1 MPHTQDRKGLALLL
15 LCAVQFMVVL
25 DIAIVNVALP
35 TIKTALSFDETSLSW
50 VINAYTLTFGGLLM
64 LGGRT
69 ADLLGRRRMF
79 IAGLA
84 LFSGASLACGLA
96 TSETTLIAARAIQG
110 VGAAIISP
118 AALSILMTTFDEG
131 AERNKALGIWGAV
144 AGTGGAAGVLLGGI
158 LTDQL
163 NWSWIFYINVPVGL
177 AAIALAPRILRES
190 RIEQGKRAFDF
201 LGAVL
206 VTGGLSLLVYALVQT
221 VDHSWTSP
229 RTIAMF
235 VGSAVLLAGF
245 IATERRA
252 HAPLMPLRLFRNRSL
267 AGGNVVGLMLG
278 ASIFSMFF
286 LLTLYMQQVLGYSAL
301 KTGIGYLLVSGVIIV
316 SAGASQ
322 ALVTKIGVRTVLAT
336 GMGLTAVGLVY
347 FSQVSVGGSYLADLA
362 PGFILTGIGLG
373 FSFVP
378 VTIAALVGVESA
390 EAGVASGIINTSQ
403 QMGGA
408 LGTAILSTV
417 AFTRAADYAT
427 SHDRHAAAAA
437 ARGGGRL
444 LGGVPGRGDHRH
456 DRPGRD
462 ADDGARRYGRGARRR
477 RGHGAGRGVIE
488 PFGLHLPVRI
498 QFGEGAASA
507 LPDVLQELGAGRPV
521 AIADD
526 AVAELAAADRGRRE
540 AAW

>member
-1 MPHTQDRKGLALLL
+1 MPHAQDRKGLALFL

-35 TIKTALSFDETSLSW
+35 TIKTALDFNETDLSW

-64 LGGRT
+64 LGGRS

-79 IAGLA
+79 LVGLA
-84 LFSGASLACGLA
+84 LFSGASLVCGLA
-96 TSETTLIAARAIQG
+96 TSEAMLISARAIQG
-110 VGAAIISP
+110 IGAAIISP
-118 AALSILMTTFDEG
+118 AALSILTTTFQEG

-163 NWSWIFYINVPVGL
+163 NWSWIFYINVPVG
-177 AAIALAPRILRES
+177 IAVMALGPRFLRES
-190 RIEQGKRAFDF
+190 RIEEGRRTFDL
-201 LGAVL
+201 LGAAL

-221 VDHSWTSP
+221 VDHSWTAP
-229 RTIAMF
+229 RTIGMF
-235 VGSAVLLAGF
+235 VGAAVLLAGF
-245 IATERRA
+245 LGIERRA

-267 AGGNVVGLMLG
+267 SGANVVGLMLG

-286 LLTLYMQQVLGYSAL
+286 LLTLYMQQVLGYSPL
-301 KTGIGYLLVSGVIIV
+301 KTGIGYLLVATVIVI

-336 GMGLTAVGLVY
+336 GMALTAAGLVY
-347 FSQVSVGGSYLADLA
+347 FSQVSVGGSYVADLA
-362 PGFILTGIGLG
+362 PGFVLAGIGLG

-378 VTIAALVGVESA
+378 VTIAALVGVDQA

-403 QMGGA
+403 QIGGA

-427 SHDRHAAAAA
+427 SHAPTPQLPLFAAVDGYSAAF
-437 ARGGGRL
+437 L
-444 LGGVPGRGDHRH
+444 V
-456 DRPGRD
+456 
-462 ADDGARRYGRGARRR
+462 GA
-477 RGHGAGRGVIE
+477 I
-488 PFGLHLPVRI
+488 
-498 QFGEGAASA
+498 
-507 LPDVLQELGAGRPV
+507 
-521 AIADD
+521 
-526 AVAELAAADRGRRE
+526 LAAAGVVATLTMVPGGRAE
-540 AAW
+540 ELVGETEPAAA